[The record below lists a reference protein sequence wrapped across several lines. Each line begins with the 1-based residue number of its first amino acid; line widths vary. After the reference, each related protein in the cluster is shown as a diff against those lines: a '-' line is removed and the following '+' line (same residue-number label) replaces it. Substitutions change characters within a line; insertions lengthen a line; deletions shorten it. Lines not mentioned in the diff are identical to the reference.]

1 MKQVSLLHGNILAKH
16 LHGLV
21 YVLLLPYLSPFLP
34 NLISVKLPLQSSRMV
49 SKGEKTSLAHIKD
62 LLFEWVLKCWGWC
75 FTHLLSQ
82 WRINSNQS
90 YFLITTLHAH
100 THTQTHT
107 FLHRKFEDVN
117 EICWWKRENTGTR
130 TALEMDRGWQNET
143 GRWET
148 ENWSAIV

>member
-1 MKQVSLLHGNILAKH
+1 MAIYWPNICMVLFMCCSCHIYLPFFQIASLWNSLCSLQGWCLREKKLAWLILKI
-16 LHGLV
+16 
-21 YVLLLPYLSPFLP
+21 F
-34 NLISVKLPLQSSRMV
+34 
-49 SKGEKTSLAHIKD
+49 SLNGSWNA
-62 LLFEWVLKCWGWC
+62 WGWC

-130 TALEMDRGWQNET
+130 TALERDRGWQNET